1 MDNKLLVILTK
12 KARAIGDHIQII
24 SDDKV
29 SVDISLTSTKG
40 IEVVDYR
47 EDRREKDNGKG

>member
-1 MDNKLLVILTK
+1 MDNKLLVIITK
-12 KARAIGDHIQII
+12 KAKAIGDHIQII

-40 IEVVDYR
+40 IVVVDYR
-47 EDRREKDNGKG
+47 EKSKVEGDKE